1 MISKKKTL
9 KQNWRGFRLCV
20 CVCRLIYTNL
30 YFGQMFISLDSRC
43 NNVQFS
49 WSKALKDVMLY
60 KEIPHFHCKSFFC
73 HGKCK
78 TIYEIKISNRLMM
91 KALIQSQ
98 WKKVDSFH
106 FVLEFSQTCHSISGL
121 TALPQTRKQRARSIQ
136 RAVARAAGGAALVQP
151 ARPRSNG
158 RKFKLD
164 LGHS

>member
-1 MISKKKTL
+1 
-9 KQNWRGFRLCV
+9 
-20 CVCRLIYTNL
+20 
-30 YFGQMFISLDSRC
+30 
-43 NNVQFS
+43 
-49 WSKALKDVMLY
+49 
-60 KEIPHFHCKSFFC
+60 
-73 HGKCK
+73 
-78 TIYEIKISNRLMM
+78 MM